1 MIYKNYNLL
10 TSFSIN
16 AWRRRPTISSPICI
30 RSLKKVGQPGFKK
43 APPRYRKNVVTPR
56 NPVTVTPKIYKI
68 LKAAG
73 NVTPKNTNKWYR
85 TREMLEL
92 SSSYECTEYE
102 LRFLPLFPTGV
113 HRNDIYLGAY
123 KFFAGQEPL
132 EFTTLGFT
140 EMKNE
145 MEVL

>member
-10 TSFSIN
+10 KLFSIR
-16 AWRRRPTISSPICI
+16 AWMRRPTISSPVCI
-30 RSLKKVGQPGFKK
+30 RSVKKVGQPGFKK

-56 NPVTVTPKIYKI
+56 NPVTVIPKKYKI

-73 NVTPKNTNKWYR
+73 NVTIKNTNKWDKP
-85 TREMLEL
+85 REMLEL
-92 SSSYECTEYE
+92 SSSYECTEYD
-102 LRFLPLFPTGV
+102 LLFLPLFATEV

-123 KFFAGQEPL
+123 KFFAGQGPL